1 MTQPSLVPK
10 FLRSVGRILPYATR
24 QRVLRLGRD
33 IKSLPARF
41 RAGARPL
48 PWSFVHDVGG
58 GDFYAVGEVIRNELV
73 AFAGLKPQH
82 HVLDIGCGT
91 GRVAFALAGYLDRE
105 GLYTGFDVSVD
116 GLAWMIRHL
125 PKTQAGFRIVRADIF
140 NTEYRPDA
148 TTSAAGYRFPVSD
161 ASVDV
166 VFATSVFTHLRPD
179 DARNY
184 FLETARSL
192 RSGGTAYVTAF
203 VVTPE
208 RAKAIAAGGAYFKFH
223 RFGTNAYVAAPDVP
237 EAVIAF
243 DEAQLMS
250 WIAEAGLTL
259 DRPFRPGSWCGQAA
273 PDFQDVLLLRKV

>member
-1 MTQPSLVPK
+1 MTQPSLAQK
-10 FLRSVGRILPYATR
+10 YLRNFGRLLPYAIR

-33 IKSLPARF
+33 FKSLPKRL

-48 PWSFVHDVGG
+48 PWSLVHDVGG
-58 GDFYAVGEVIRNELV
+58 GDFYAVGEVIRNDLI
-73 AFAGLKPQH
+73 ALAGLKPHH

-91 GRVAFALAGYLDRE
+91 GRVAFALAEYLDRE

-140 NTEYRPDA
+140 NTEYRSDV

-192 RSGGTAYVTAF
+192 RPGGMAYVTAF

-208 RAKAIAAGGAYFKFH
+208 RAKVIEAGGAYFKFH
-223 RFGTNAYVAAPDVP
+223 RFGENAYVAAPDVP
-237 EAVIAF
+237 EAVIGF
-243 DEAQLMS
+243 DEAQLAS

-259 DRPFRPGSWCGQAA
+259 ESPFRPGSWCGQPS
-273 PDFQDVLLLRKV
+273 PDFQDVLLLRKG